1 MGEPITRLNPSIESR
16 VNRGFIAFSV
26 SLLMQIAMLFEP
38 TNSKKRGIKPYDYR
52 ILLVLCILRIMLR
65 LSYEDY
71 ERVMRTDKRICI
83 PLGMEILPSKSTIQ
97 RAMKFLKIGLIM
109 QFNRKLILCIIERK
123 LNIIIDATGIRC
135 IGRSVWYCIRIGK
148 KIKKRDCDKIH
159 AAVDSDLLL
168 ILNFKITKWNR
179 NDCPFFEKLLKPF
192 KLIGLIFADRGYLS
206 RKNFQYSADRKGALF
221 APFKSNSTCKPKS
234 HPAWK
239 FAFNLWKK
247 LNICYMSIYHQR
259 SKIEAV
265 FSAVKKRYGDSF
277 KCRNKKMR
285 RKEVALRFI
294 AYNAFIMLCYNYSVK
309 HNLPLYVRA

>member
-1 MGEPITRLNPSIESR
+1 ML
-16 VNRGFIAFSV
+16 SV
-26 SLLMQIAMLFEP
+26 SFLTQIAMLFEP
-38 TNSKKRGIKPYDYR
+38 IHYKNRGKKPYDYR

-71 ERVMRTDKRICI
+71 ERIMRTDNRICS
-83 PLGMEILPSKSTIQ
+83 LLKMKILPSKSTIQ
-97 RAMKFLKIGLIM
+97 RAMKLLKISLIM
-109 QFNRKLILCIIERK
+109 QFNKKLILCIINRK

-135 IGRSVWYCIRIGK
+135 IGRSIWYCIRIGK
-148 KIKKRDCDKIH
+148 RIRKRDCDKIH
-159 AAVDSDLLL
+159 VAVDSDLLL
-168 ILNFKITKWNR
+168 ILNFRITKWNK
-179 NDCPFFEKLLKPF
+179 NDCPFFVKLLKPF
-192 KLIGLIFADRGYLS
+192 KILGLVFADKGYLS
-206 RKNFQYSADRKGALF
+206 RKNFQFSADRKGALF
-221 APFKSNSTCKPKS
+221 APFKSNSTCKPQS

-239 FAFNLWKK
+239 FAFNLWRKF
-247 LNICYMSIYHQR
+247 NIAYMNIYHQR

-277 KCRNKKMR
+277 KCRDKKMR